1 MSKAL
6 VIVESPAKAKTIKK
20 YLGADFEVKA
30 SVGHIKDLPKS
41 QLGVDVEKDFEPE
54 YEVIDG
60 KGKVVADL
68 RKASKEC
75 DVIYLAPDPD
85 REGEAIAWHIQ
96 EEIIKSKKP
105 IFRVM
110 FNEITQRGVTQAIA
124 QPQPLN
130 LKRYE
135 SQQARRILDR
145 LVGYQISPLLW
156 DKVKRGLSAGRVQSV
171 AVRLV
176 VEREREIRAFVP
188 QEYWNI
194 DADLA
199 ATLPPQFRGRLSKVD
214 GKKADVNTAVGAD
227 EVRTGIEGVE
237 WRVKDLQKKERKRF
251 PAPPF
256 TTSKLQQ
263 EASRHFGFNAK
274 RTMQTAQRLYEG
286 VELGDEGAVGLIT
299 YMRTDSVRISDDALT
314 MARTYITEK
323 YGPNEIPATPNV
335 YKTKKGAQDA
345 HEAVRPTS
353 MDYPPERVKS
363 FLNPDQAKL
372 YQLIWQRFVS
382 SQMNPAVYDATT
394 VDITAGPKFEFR
406 ATGSVL
412 RYAGFEA
419 VYRELTDEGSEPE
432 DAEEGGADEARR
444 LPAMEKGDL
453 LRLVKLNTEQKF
465 TKPPPRFTD
474 ATLVKELEEKGIGRP
489 STYASIIQVILDKEY
504 TEKEKGGR
512 FKPTELGEVVTDL
525 LVQNFPEILDVE
537 FTAEMESRLDQV
549 EEGTFDWKKLLHE
562 FYGPFKQTLATAQVN
577 MRDVKREEIPTDV
590 LCEKCNTH
598 NMVIKW
604 GKNGRFL
611 GCSGYPECKS
621 TKEYRTGD
629 QGQIEVVKDEMAGV
643 ECPTCNAPMIVKNGR
658 FGRFQACSRYPE
670 CKTTRPIDVGVTC
683 PKCNVGRL
691 VEKRSKKGQTFY
703 SCSTFPTCDHAL
715 WDRPINEPCQNCD
728 SKFLVERLKTGR
740 GTRGK
745 PLGIVCP
752 TCDWVKQA
760 AAGGRGGGDAGDA
773 DETEAG

>member
-41 QLGVDVEKDFEPE
+41 QLGVDLENDFAPE

-60 KGKVVADL
+60 KGKIVADL
-68 RKASKEC
+68 RKAAKEA

-85 REGEAIAWHIQ
+85 REGEAIAWHIHD
-96 EEIIKSKKP
+96 EIIKSKKP

-124 QPQPLN
+124 QPLPLN

-176 VEREREIRAFVP
+176 VEREHAIRAFVP

-199 ATLPPQFRGRLSKVD
+199 AALPPQFRARLSKLD
-214 GKKADVNTAVGAD
+214 GKKADVTAAAGAD
-227 EVRTGIEGVE
+227 EVRAAIEGSSWQV
-237 WRVKDLQKKERKRF
+237 RDLQKKERKRF
-251 PAPPF
+251 PSPPF

-314 MARTYITEK
+314 MARTYIAEK
-323 YGPNEIPATPNV
+323 YGPNEVPAQPNV

-353 MDYPPERVKS
+353 MDYPPDRVKS

-372 YQLIWQRFVS
+372 YMLVWQRFVS

-394 VDITAGPKFEFR
+394 VDIAVGPRLEFR

-419 VYRELTDEGSEPE
+419 VYRELTDEGSETE
-432 DAEEGGADEARR
+432 EAEEGGDDARR
-444 LPAMEKGDL
+444 LPAMEKGDT
-453 LRLVKLNTEQKF
+453 LRLVKFQTEQKF

-512 FKPTELGEVVTDL
+512 FKPTELGEVVTEL

-549 EEGTFDWKKLLHE
+549 EEGTFDWKLLLHQ
-562 FYGPFKQTLATAQVN
+562 FYGPFKQTLATAQIN

-590 LCEKCNTH
+590 LCEKCSQH

-611 GCSGYPECKS
+611 GCSGYPECKN

-629 QGQIEVVKDEMAGV
+629 TGQIEVVKDEQAGID
-643 ECPTCNAPMIVKNGR
+643 CPTCNAPMIVKNGR
-658 FGRFQACSRYPE
+658 FGRFQACSRYPD
-670 CKTTRPIDVGVTC
+670 CKTTRPIDVGVLC
-683 PKCNVGRL
+683 PKCSVGNL

-703 SCSTFPTCDHAL
+703 SCSTFPVCDHAL
-715 WDRPINEPCQNCD
+715 WDRPMNEPCPNCQNP
-728 SKFLVERLKTGR
+728 FLVERLKTGR

-760 AAGGRGGGDAGDA
+760 GAPVVGGADDA
-773 DETEAG
+773 EAG

>member
-6 VIVESPAKAKTIKK
+6 VIVESPAKAKTISK
-20 YLGADFEVKA
+20 YLGPDFEVKA

-41 QLGVDVEKDFEPE
+41 QLGVDIDNDFTPE

-68 RKASKEC
+68 RKASKEV

-176 VEREREIRAFVP
+176 VEREQAIRAFKP
-188 QEYWNI
+188 EEYWNV
-194 DADLA
+194 DAELSA
-199 ATLPPQFRGRLSKVD
+199 ALPPAFRARLSRVD
-214 GKKADVNTAVGAD
+214 GKKADVRTAVGAED
-227 EVRTGIEGVE
+227 VRQGIAGQTFLV
-237 WRVKDLQKKERKRF
+237 RDLQKKERKRA

-299 YMRTDSVRISDDALT
+299 YMRTDSVRLSDDAIT
-314 MARTYITEK
+314 MARAYIAEK
-323 YGPNEIPATPNV
+323 YGPAEVPAQPNV

-345 HEAVRPTS
+345 HEAIRPTS
-353 MDYPPERVKS
+353 MDYPPERVKA
-363 FLNPDQAKL
+363 FLSPDQAKL
-372 YQLIWQRFVS
+372 YTLVWRRFLAC
-382 SQMNPAVYDATT
+382 QMNPAIYDATS
-394 VDITAGPKFEFR
+394 VDITAGPRFEFR

-412 RYAGFEA
+412 RAAGFEA
-419 VYRELTDEGSEPE
+419 VYRELTDETNEPE
-432 DAEEGGADEARR
+432 GTGEGEDAGDEARR
-444 LPAMEKGDL
+444 LPAMAKGDAL
-453 LRLVKLNTEQKF
+453 ALVRLHTEQKF

-504 TEKEKGGR
+504 VEKEKAGR
-512 FKPTELGEVVTDL
+512 FKPTELGEVVTEL

-549 EEGTFDWKKLLHE
+549 EEGTFDWKKLLHQ
-562 FYGPFKQTLATAQVN
+562 FYGPFKATLTTAKES
-577 MRDVKREEIPTDV
+577 MRDIKREEIPTDV
-590 LCEKCNTH
+590 VCEKCNQHT
-598 NMVIKW
+598 MVIKW

-611 GCSGYPECKS
+611 GCSGYPECKN
-621 TKEYRTGD
+621 TKEYRTSD
-629 QGQIEVVKDEMAGV
+629 EGQIEVVKDELAGV
-643 ECPTCNAPMIVKNGR
+643 DCPTCNAPMAVRNGR
-658 FGRFQACSRYPE
+658 FGRFLACTRYPE
-670 CKTTRPIDVGVTC
+670 CKTTKPLDTGVTC
-683 PKCNVGRL
+683 PKCGKGQL

-703 SCSTFPTCDHAL
+703 SCSTFPACDHAL
-715 WDRPINEPCQNCD
+715 WDRPIAEPCPNCEHA
-728 SKFLVERLKTGR
+728 FLVERLKTGR

-745 PLGIVCP
+745 PLGVVCP
-752 TCDWVKQA
+752 SCDWVKQA
-760 AAGGRGGGDAGDA
+760 AGGGPTAEGEDEADA
-773 DETEAG
+773 E